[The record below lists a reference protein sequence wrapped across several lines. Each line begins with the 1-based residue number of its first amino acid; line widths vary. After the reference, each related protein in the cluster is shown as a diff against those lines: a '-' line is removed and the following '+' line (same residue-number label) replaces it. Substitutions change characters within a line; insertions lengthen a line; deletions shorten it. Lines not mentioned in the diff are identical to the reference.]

1 MRLLVGEFKVS
12 FNFTY
17 LLEIVKQG
25 LLAAIFDKTSSGE
38 AERKYSQKLKFIYLW
53 QDTCEKLIH
62 EHFFLKVMPLVGLSL

>member
-17 LLEIVKQG
+17 LLEIVII
-25 LLAAIFDKTSSGE
+25 AIFDKTSSGE